1 MARLAWC
8 SESLS
13 VLIIRL
19 FFISDKL
26 NTSIFYRVS
35 PLAFLLL
42 IIPLYSQLDDIGITI
57 DSEPR
62 LRVRDSL
69 QFFIFEGE
77 SPVFTQTA
85 EGGAIDFFGEKIKS
99 VSFRV
104 MNQSGAYI
112 IIPGKIFRQPGP
124 DKVTATFL
132 ELMQDGPKIFS
143 FKIISEGHV
152 EANSVQIFPVDQEKP
167 GLARALETMLGD
179 IPKPVIISREEWG
192 AEEPKNS
199 YSYHP
204 YFDKL
209 TLHHAACCSADDLE
223 EGKAQV
229 YWIQDFHQN
238 GRGWNDIGYHFL
250 VDRAGNIY
258 QGRPET
264 VIGAHVGGANTG
276 NIGVCLLGCYH
287 PPEVSC
293 FQTITP
299 ESRQSIVELF
309 SWVSDTYGQSPTVL
323 LGHRDYFGTTAC
335 PGDNIWIELPRF
347 RAEISD
353 FIQSYFEMP
362 PISIFQSPYP
372 NPFSSQITLSFD
384 LRRRM
389 DLKVNIFD
397 LLGRQVNTIERT
409 EAIPGKVF
417 INWDGKNVNGQK
429 LGSGV
434 YFAIPASSENLDM
447 IKIVLLKK

>member
-1 MARLAWC
+1 MNFSILYR
-8 SESLS
+8 
-13 VLIIRL
+13 VL
-19 FFISDKL
+19 FFS
-26 NTSIFYRVS
+26 
-35 PLAFLLL
+35 FLLL
-42 IIPLYSQLDDIGITI
+42 FTFPLYSQLDDIGTTL

-62 LRVRDSL
+62 YTVRDSL
-69 QFFIFEGE
+69 EYLIYEGE
-77 SPVFTQTA
+77 SPEFFQTV
-85 EGGAIDFFGEKIKS
+85 EGGAIDLVGKEIES
-99 VSFRV
+99 ISFRLFD
-104 MNQSGAYI
+104 QSGAYK
-112 IIPGKIFRQPGP
+112 IIPGKIFNQP
-124 DKVTATFL
+124 DLNKVVVTFL
-132 ELMQDGPKIFS
+132 EMIENVPARFS
-143 FKIISEGHV
+143 FKIVSEGNI
-152 EANSVQIFPVDQEKP
+152 EINSILIFPVDQEKP
-167 GLARALETMLGD
+167 GRVRALEPTLGD
-179 IPKPVIISREEWG
+179 ISKPVIISREEWG
-192 AEEPKNS
+192 AEDPKGS

-223 EGKAQV
+223 EGKTQV

-287 PPEVSC
+287 PPEASC

-299 ESRQSIVELF
+299 ESRQSIVEIF
-309 SWVSDTYGQSPTVL
+309 SWVSDTYGQSPSVL

-362 PISIFQSPYP
+362 PISMFQLPYP
-372 NPFSSQITLSFD
+372 NPFSNQITLSFD
-384 LRRRM
+384 LKKYM
-389 DLKVNIFD
+389 DFKINIFD

-409 EAIPGKVF
+409 GAAPGRLF
-417 INWDGKNVNGQK
+417 INWDGKNTDGK
-429 LGSGV
+429 RLGSGV
-434 YFAIPASSENLDM
+434 YFAKPVSSDKIDP
-447 IKIVLLKK
+447 IKVVLLKK

>member
-1 MARLAWC
+1 MNFSILFR
-8 SESLS
+8 
-13 VLIIRL
+13 VL
-19 FFISDKL
+19 FFS
-26 NTSIFYRVS
+26 
-35 PLAFLLL
+35 FLILFTF
-42 IIPLYSQLDDIGITI
+42 PLYSQLDDVGTTL

-62 LRVRDSL
+62 YTVRDSL
-69 QFFIFEGE
+69 EYLIYEGE
-77 SPVFTQTA
+77 SPEFFQTV
-85 EGGAIDFFGEKIKS
+85 EGGAIDLVGKEIES
-99 VSFRV
+99 ISFRLFD
-104 MNQSGAYI
+104 QSGAYK
-112 IIPGKIFRQPGP
+112 IIPGKIFNQP
-124 DKVTATFL
+124 DLNKVVVTFL
-132 ELMQDGPKIFS
+132 EMIENVPARFS
-143 FKIISEGHV
+143 FKIVSEGNI
-152 EANSVQIFPVDQEKP
+152 EINSILIFPVDQEKS
-167 GLARALETMLGD
+167 GRVRALEPTLGD
-179 IPKPVIISREEWG
+179 ISKPVIISREEWG
-192 AEEPKNS
+192 AEDPKGS

-223 EGKAQV
+223 EGKTQV

-287 PPEVSC
+287 PPEASC

-309 SWVSDTYGQSPTVL
+309 SWVSDTYGQSPAVL

-362 PISIFQSPYP
+362 PISMFQSPYP
-372 NPFSSQITLSFD
+372 NPFSNQITLSFD
-384 LRRRM
+384 LKRYM
-389 DLKVNIFD
+389 DFKINIFD
-397 LLGRQVNTIERT
+397 LLGRRVNTIERT
-409 EAIPGKVF
+409 GAAPGRLF
-417 INWDGKNVNGQK
+417 INWDGKNTDGK
-429 LGSGV
+429 RLGSGV
-434 YFAIPASSENLDM
+434 YFAKPVSSDIIDP
-447 IKIVLLKK
+447 IKVVLLKK

>member
-1 MARLAWC
+1 M
-8 SESLS
+8 
-13 VLIIRL
+13 
-19 FFISDKL
+19 
-26 NTSIFYRVS
+26 NTSILYRVLFFS
-35 PLAFLLL
+35 FLLSL
-42 IIPLYSQLDDIGITI
+42 NLPLYSQLDDIGTTI
-57 DSEPR
+57 DNEPR
-62 LRVRDSL
+62 FTVRDSL
-69 QFFIFEGE
+69 EYFIYEGE
-77 SPVFTQTA
+77 SPEFIQTA
-85 EGGAIDFFGEKIKS
+85 EGGAIDLIGEEIES
-99 VSFRV
+99 VSFRLFD
-104 MNQSGAYI
+104 QSGAYKT
-112 IIPGKIFRQPGP
+112 IPGKIFTHP
-124 DKVTATFL
+124 DLNKVAATFL
-132 ELMQDGPKIFS
+132 ELIENVPARFS
-143 FKIISEGHV
+143 FKIVSKGNIEI
-152 EANSVQIFPVDQEKP
+152 NSILIFPVDQEKP
-167 GLARALETMLGD
+167 GRVRALEPTLGD
-179 IPKPVIISREEWG
+179 ISKPVIISREEWG
-192 AEEPKNS
+192 AEDPKGS

-223 EGKAQV
+223 EGKSQV

-287 PPEVSC
+287 PPEASC

-335 PGDNIWIELPRF
+335 PGDNVWIELPRF

-372 NPFSSQITLSFD
+372 NPFSNQITLSFD
-384 LRRRM
+384 LKRNM
-389 DLKVNIFD
+389 DFKINIFD
-397 LLGRQVNTIERT
+397 LLGRRVNTIERT
-409 EAIPGKVF
+409 GAVPGRLF
-417 INWDGKNVNGQK
+417 INWDGKNTDGK
-429 LGSGV
+429 RLGSGV
-434 YFAIPASSENLDM
+434 YFAKPVSSDKIDP
-447 IKIVLLKK
+447 IKVVLLKK

>member
-1 MARLAWC
+1 M
-8 SESLS
+8 
-13 VLIIRL
+13 
-19 FFISDKL
+19 
-26 NTSIFYRVS
+26 NTSILYRVLFFA
-35 PLAFLLL
+35 PFLLL
-42 IIPLYSQLDDIGITI
+42 NFPLYSQLDDIGITL

-62 LRVRDSL
+62 YTVRDSL
-69 QFFIFEGE
+69 EYLIYEGE
-77 SPVFTQTA
+77 SPEFFQIV
-85 EGGAIDFFGEKIKS
+85 EGGAIDLVGKEIES
-99 VSFRV
+99 ISFRLFD
-104 MNQSGAYI
+104 QSGAYK
-112 IIPGKIFRQPGP
+112 IIPGKIFNQP
-124 DKVTATFL
+124 DLNKVVVTFL
-132 ELMQDGPKIFS
+132 EIIENVPARFS
-143 FKIISEGHV
+143 FKIVSEGNI
-152 EANSVQIFPVDQEKP
+152 EINSILIFPVDQEKP
-167 GLARALETMLGD
+167 GRVRALEPTLGD
-179 IPKPVIISREEWG
+179 ISKPVIISREEWG
-192 AEEPKNS
+192 AEDPKGS

-223 EGKAQV
+223 EGKTQV

-287 PPEVSC
+287 PPEASC

-309 SWVSDTYGQSPTVL
+309 SWVSDTYGQSPSVL

-362 PISIFQSPYP
+362 PISMFQLPYP
-372 NPFSSQITLSFD
+372 NPFSNQITLSFD
-384 LRRRM
+384 LKRYM
-389 DLKVNIFD
+389 DFKINIFD
-397 LLGRQVNTIERT
+397 LLGRRVNTIERT
-409 EAIPGKVF
+409 GAAPGRLF
-417 INWDGKNVNGQK
+417 INWDGKNTDGK
-429 LGSGV
+429 RLGSGV
-434 YFAIPASSENLDM
+434 YFAKPVSSDIIDP
-447 IKIVLLKK
+447 IKVVLLKK

>member
-1 MARLAWC
+1 M
-8 SESLS
+8 
-13 VLIIRL
+13 
-19 FFISDKL
+19 
-26 NTSIFYRVS
+26 NTSILYRVLFFS
-35 PLAFLLL
+35 FLLSL
-42 IIPLYSQLDDIGITI
+42 NLPLYSQLDDIGTTI
-57 DSEPR
+57 DNEPR
-62 LRVRDSL
+62 FTVRDSL
-69 QFFIFEGE
+69 EYFIYEGE
-77 SPVFTQTA
+77 SPEFIQTA
-85 EGGAIDFFGEKIKS
+85 EGGAIDLIGEEIES
-99 VSFRV
+99 VSFRLFD
-104 MNQSGAYI
+104 QSGAYKT
-112 IIPGKIFRQPGP
+112 IPGKIFTHP
-124 DKVTATFL
+124 DLNKVAATFL
-132 ELMQDGPKIFS
+132 ELIENVPARFS
-143 FKIISEGHV
+143 FKIVSRGNIEI
-152 EANSVQIFPVDQEKP
+152 NSILIFPVDQEKP
-167 GLARALETMLGD
+167 GRVRALEPTLGD
-179 IPKPVIISREEWG
+179 ISKPVIISREEWG
-192 AEEPKNS
+192 AEDPKGS

-223 EGKAQV
+223 EGKSQV

-264 VIGAHVGGANTG
+264 VIGAHVGDANTG

-287 PPEVSC
+287 PPEASC

-309 SWVSDTYGQSPTVL
+309 SWVSDTYGQNPTVL

-372 NPFSSQITLSFD
+372 NPFSNQITLSFD
-384 LRRRM
+384 LKRNM
-389 DLKVNIFD
+389 DFKINIFD
-397 LLGRQVNTIERT
+397 LLGRRVNTIERT
-409 EAIPGKVF
+409 GAVPGRLF
-417 INWDGKNVNGQK
+417 INWDGKNTDGK
-429 LGSGV
+429 RLGSGV
-434 YFAIPASSENLDM
+434 YFAKPVSSDKIDP
-447 IKIVLLKK
+447 IKVVLLKK

>member
-1 MARLAWC
+1 M
-8 SESLS
+8 
-13 VLIIRL
+13 
-19 FFISDKL
+19 
-26 NTSIFYRVS
+26 NTSILYRVLFFS
-35 PLAFLLL
+35 FLLSL
-42 IIPLYSQLDDIGITI
+42 NLPLYSQLDDIGTTI

-62 LRVRDSL
+62 FTVRDSL
-69 QFFIFEGE
+69 EYFIYEGE
-77 SPVFTQTA
+77 SPEFIQTA
-85 EGGAIDFFGEKIKS
+85 EGGAIDLIGEEIES
-99 VSFRV
+99 VSFRLFD
-104 MNQSGAYI
+104 QSGAYKT
-112 IIPGKIFRQPGP
+112 IPGKIFTHS
-124 DKVTATFL
+124 DLNKVAATFL
-132 ELMQDGPKIFS
+132 ELIENVPARFS
-143 FKIISEGHV
+143 FKIVSKGNIEI
-152 EANSVQIFPVDQEKP
+152 NSILIFPVDQEKP
-167 GLARALETMLGD
+167 GRVRALEPTLGD
-179 IPKPVIISREEWG
+179 ISKPVIISREEWG
-192 AEEPKNS
+192 AEDPKGS

-209 TLHHAACCSADDLE
+209 TLHHAACCSADNLE
-223 EGKAQV
+223 EGKSQV

-264 VIGAHVGGANTG
+264 VIGAHVGDANTG

-287 PPEVSC
+287 PPEASC

-372 NPFSSQITLSFD
+372 NPFSNQITLSFD
-384 LRRRM
+384 LKRNM
-389 DLKVNIFD
+389 DFKINIFD
-397 LLGRQVNTIERT
+397 LLGRRVNTIERT
-409 EAIPGKVF
+409 GAVPGRLF
-417 INWDGKNVNGQK
+417 INWDGKNTDGK
-429 LGSGV
+429 RLGSGV
-434 YFAIPASSENLDM
+434 YFAKPVSSDKIDP
-447 IKIVLLKK
+447 IKVVLLKK

>member
-1 MARLAWC
+1 
-8 SESLS
+8 
-13 VLIIRL
+13 
-19 FFISDKL
+19 L
-26 NTSIFYRVS
+26 NTSILYRVLFFS
-35 PLAFLLL
+35 FLLSL
-42 IIPLYSQLDDIGITI
+42 NLPLYSQLDDIGTTI

-62 LRVRDSL
+62 FTVRDSL
-69 QFFIFEGE
+69 EYFIYEGE
-77 SPVFTQTA
+77 SPEFIQTA
-85 EGGAIDFFGEKIKS
+85 EGGAIDLIGEEIES
-99 VSFRV
+99 VSFRLFD
-104 MNQSGAYI
+104 QSGAYKT
-112 IIPGKIFRQPGP
+112 IPGKIFTHP
-124 DKVTATFL
+124 DLNKVAATFL
-132 ELMQDGPKIFS
+132 ELIENVPARFS
-143 FKIISEGHV
+143 FKIVSRGNIEI
-152 EANSVQIFPVDQEKP
+152 NSILIFPVDQEKP
-167 GLARALETMLGD
+167 GRVRALEPTLGD
-179 IPKPVIISREEWG
+179 ISKPVIISREEWG
-192 AEEPKNS
+192 AEDPKGS

-209 TLHHAACCSADDLE
+209 TLHHAACCSADNLE
-223 EGKAQV
+223 EGKSQV

-264 VIGAHVGGANTG
+264 VIGAHVGDANTG

-287 PPEVSC
+287 PPEASC

-372 NPFSSQITLSFD
+372 NPFSNQITLSFD
-384 LRRRM
+384 LKRNM
-389 DLKVNIFD
+389 DFKINIFD
-397 LLGRQVNTIERT
+397 LLGRRVNTIERT
-409 EAIPGKVF
+409 GAVPGRLF
-417 INWDGKNVNGQK
+417 INWDGKNTDGK
-429 LGSGV
+429 RLGSGV
-434 YFAIPASSENLDM
+434 YFAKPVSSDKIDP
-447 IKIVLLKK
+447 IKVVLLKK

>member
-1 MARLAWC
+1 
-8 SESLS
+8 
-13 VLIIRL
+13 
-19 FFISDKL
+19 L
-26 NTSIFYRVS
+26 NFSILYRVS
-35 PLAFLLL
+35 FFSFLILFTF
-42 IIPLYSQLDDIGITI
+42 PLYSQLDDIGTTL

-62 LRVRDSL
+62 YTVRDSL
-69 QFFIFEGE
+69 EYLIYEGE
-77 SPVFTQTA
+77 SPEFFQTV
-85 EGGAIDFFGEKIKS
+85 EGGAIDLVGKEIES
-99 VSFRV
+99 ISFRLFD
-104 MNQSGAYI
+104 QSGAYK
-112 IIPGKIFRQPGP
+112 IIPGKIFNQP
-124 DKVTATFL
+124 DLNKVVVTFL
-132 ELMQDGPKIFS
+132 EIIENVPARFS
-143 FKIISEGHV
+143 FKIVSEGNI
-152 EANSVQIFPVDQEKP
+152 EINSILIFPVDQEKP
-167 GLARALETMLGD
+167 GRVRALEPTLGD
-179 IPKPVIISREEWG
+179 ISKPVIISREEWG
-192 AEEPKNS
+192 AEDPKGS

-223 EGKAQV
+223 EGKTQV

-287 PPEVSC
+287 PPEASC

-309 SWVSDTYGQSPTVL
+309 SWVSDTYGQSPSVL

-347 RAEISD
+347 KAEISD

-362 PISIFQSPYP
+362 LISIFQSPYP
-372 NPFSSQITLSFD
+372 NPFSNQITLSFD
-384 LRRRM
+384 LKRYM
-389 DLKVNIFD
+389 DFKINIFD
-397 LLGRQVNTIERT
+397 LLGRRVNTIERT
-409 EAIPGKVF
+409 GAAPGRLF
-417 INWDGKNVNGQK
+417 INWDGKNTDGK
-429 LGSGV
+429 RLGSGV
-434 YFAIPASSENLDM
+434 YFAKPVSSDIIDP
-447 IKIVLLKK
+447 IKVVLLKK

>member
-1 MARLAWC
+1 M
-8 SESLS
+8 
-13 VLIIRL
+13 
-19 FFISDKL
+19 
-26 NTSIFYRVS
+26 NTSILYRVLFFS
-35 PLAFLLL
+35 FLLSL
-42 IIPLYSQLDDIGITI
+42 NLPLYSQLDDIGTTI

-62 LRVRDSL
+62 FTVRDSL
-69 QFFIFEGE
+69 EYFIYEGE
-77 SPVFTQTA
+77 SPEFIQTA
-85 EGGAIDFFGEKIKS
+85 EGGAIDLIGEEIES
-99 VSFRV
+99 VSFRLFD
-104 MNQSGAYI
+104 QSGAYKT
-112 IIPGKIFRQPGP
+112 IPGKIFTHP
-124 DKVTATFL
+124 DLNKVAATFL
-132 ELMQDGPKIFS
+132 ELIENVPARFS
-143 FKIISEGHV
+143 FKIVSRGNIEI
-152 EANSVQIFPVDQEKP
+152 NSILIFPVDQEKP
-167 GLARALETMLGD
+167 GRVRALEPTLGD
-179 IPKPVIISREEWG
+179 ISKPVIISREEWG
-192 AEEPKNS
+192 AEDPKGS

-223 EGKAQV
+223 EGKSQV

-264 VIGAHVGGANTG
+264 VIGAHVGDANTG

-287 PPEVSC
+287 PPEASC

-372 NPFSSQITLSFD
+372 NPFSNQITLSFD
-384 LRRRM
+384 LKRNM
-389 DLKVNIFD
+389 DFKINIFD
-397 LLGRQVNTIERT
+397 LLGRRVNTIERT
-409 EAIPGKVF
+409 GVVPGRLF
-417 INWDGKNVNGQK
+417 INWDGKNTDGK
-429 LGSGV
+429 RLGSGV
-434 YFAIPASSENLDM
+434 YFAKPVSSDKIDP
-447 IKIVLLKK
+447 IKVVLLKK

>member
-1 MARLAWC
+1 
-8 SESLS
+8 
-13 VLIIRL
+13 
-19 FFISDKL
+19 L
-26 NTSIFYRVS
+26 NTSILYRVLFFS
-35 PLAFLLL
+35 FLLSL
-42 IIPLYSQLDDIGITI
+42 NLPLYSQLDDIGTTI

-62 LRVRDSL
+62 FTVRDSL
-69 QFFIFEGE
+69 EYFIYEGE
-77 SPVFTQTA
+77 SPEFIQTA
-85 EGGAIDFFGEKIKS
+85 EGGAIDLIGEEIES
-99 VSFRV
+99 VSFRLFD
-104 MNQSGAYI
+104 QSGAYKT
-112 IIPGKIFRQPGP
+112 IPGKIFTHP
-124 DKVTATFL
+124 DLNKVAATFL
-132 ELMQDGPKIFS
+132 ELIENVPARFS
-143 FKIISEGHV
+143 FKIVSRGNIEI
-152 EANSVQIFPVDQEKP
+152 NSILIFPVDQEKP
-167 GLARALETMLGD
+167 GRVRALEPTLGD
-179 IPKPVIISREEWG
+179 ISKPVIISREEWG
-192 AEEPKNS
+192 AEDPKGS

-223 EGKAQV
+223 EGKSQV

-264 VIGAHVGGANTG
+264 VIGAHVGDANTG

-287 PPEVSC
+287 PPEASC

-372 NPFSSQITLSFD
+372 NPFSNQITLSFD
-384 LRRRM
+384 LKRNM
-389 DLKVNIFD
+389 DFKINIFD
-397 LLGRQVNTIERT
+397 LLGRRVNTIERT
-409 EAIPGKVF
+409 GAVPGRLF
-417 INWDGKNVNGQK
+417 INWDGKNTDGK
-429 LGSGV
+429 RLGSGV
-434 YFAIPASSENLDM
+434 YFAKPVSSDKIDP
-447 IKIVLLKK
+447 IKVVLLKK

>member
-1 MARLAWC
+1 MN
-8 SESLS
+8 
-13 VLIIRL
+13 
-19 FFISDKL
+19 F
-26 NTSIFYRVS
+26 SILYRVS
-35 PLAFLLL
+35 FFSFLILFTF
-42 IIPLYSQLDDIGITI
+42 PLYSQLDDVGTTL

-62 LRVRDSL
+62 YTVRDSL
-69 QFFIFEGE
+69 EYLIYEGE
-77 SPVFTQTA
+77 SPEFFQTV
-85 EGGAIDFFGEKIKS
+85 EGGAIDLVGKEIES
-99 VSFRV
+99 ISFRLFD
-104 MNQSGAYI
+104 QSGAYK
-112 IIPGKIFRQPGP
+112 IIPGKIFNQP
-124 DKVTATFL
+124 DLNKVVVTFL
-132 ELMQDGPKIFS
+132 EMIENVPARFS
-143 FKIISEGHV
+143 FKIVSEGNI
-152 EANSVQIFPVDQEKP
+152 EINSILIFPVDQEKP
-167 GLARALETMLGD
+167 GRVRALEPTLGD
-179 IPKPVIISREEWG
+179 ISKPVIISREEWG
-192 AEEPKNS
+192 AEDPKGS

-287 PPEVSC
+287 PPEASC

-299 ESRQSIVELF
+299 ESRQSIVEIF
-309 SWVSDTYGQSPTVL
+309 SWVSDTYGQSPSVL

-362 PISIFQSPYP
+362 PISMFQLPYP
-372 NPFSSQITLSFD
+372 NPFSNQITLSFD
-384 LRRRM
+384 LKKYM
-389 DLKVNIFD
+389 DFKINIFD

-409 EAIPGKVF
+409 GAAPGRLF
-417 INWDGKNVNGQK
+417 INWDGKNTDGK
-429 LGSGV
+429 RLGSGV
-434 YFAIPASSENLDM
+434 YFAKPVSSDKIDP
-447 IKIVLLKK
+447 IKVVLLKK

>member
-1 MARLAWC
+1 LNISIVYR
-8 SESLS
+8 
-13 VLIIRL
+13 VL
-19 FFISDKL
+19 FF
-26 NTSIFYRVS
+26 
-35 PLAFLLL
+35 ALLL
-42 IIPLYSQLDDIGITI
+42 SLNFPLYSQLDDIGTTLDI
-57 DSEPR
+57 EPR
-62 LRVRDSL
+62 YTVRDSL
-69 QFFIFEGE
+69 EYLIYEGE
-77 SPVFTQTA
+77 SPAFFQTI
-85 EGGAIDFFGEKIKS
+85 EGGAIDLVGEEIES
-99 VSFRV
+99 VIFRLF
-104 MNQSGAYI
+104 NQSGAYKT
-112 IIPGKIFRQPGP
+112 IPGKIFTQP
-124 DKVTATFL
+124 DINKVATTFL
-132 ELMQDGPKIFS
+132 ELIENVPAKFS
-143 FKIISEGHV
+143 FKIVSRESIEI
-152 EANSVQIFPVDQEKP
+152 NSILIFPVDQEKP
-167 GLARALETMLGD
+167 GRVRALEPTLGD
-179 IPKPVIISREEWG
+179 ISKPVIISREEWG
-192 AEEPKNS
+192 AEDPKGS

-223 EGKAQV
+223 EGKEQV

-287 PPEVSC
+287 PPEASC

-309 SWVSDTYGQSPTVL
+309 SWVSDTYGQSPAVL

-362 PISIFQSPYP
+362 PISMFQSPYP
-372 NPFSSQITLSFD
+372 NPFSNQTTLSFD
-384 LRRRM
+384 LKRHM
-389 DLKVNIFD
+389 DLKINIFD
-397 LLGRQVNTIERT
+397 LLGRQVNTIVRRG
-409 EAIPGKVF
+409 AAPGRLFV
-417 INWDGKNVNGQK
+417 NWDGKDTDGK
-429 LGSGV
+429 RLGSGV
-434 YFAIPASSENLDM
+434 YLAKPVSSDKIDP
-447 IKIVLLKK
+447 IKVVLLKK

>member
-1 MARLAWC
+1 MTTKIFHNLPALILAVFSMVSAQLLDAVLELPIQTAPAVARTADGFIATGTVTLPDTTLQLSGAALRLA
-8 SESLS
+8 STGT
-13 VLIIRL
+13 V
-19 FFISDKL
+19 
-26 NTSIFYRVS
+26 
-35 PLAFLLL
+35 
-42 IIPLYSQLDDIGITI
+42 
-57 DSEPR
+57 
-62 LRVRDSL
+62 
-69 QFFIFEGE
+69 
-77 SPVFTQTA
+77 
-85 EGGAIDFFGEKIKS
+85 S
-99 VSFRV
+99 VSFTVAAADENDTNSQEARLFPEPSSNRTIAV
-104 MNQSGAYI
+104 SHFETPFTAVRIRFTVISASRITILSFGVLEAEDNDIYPETA
-112 IIPGKIFRQPGP
+112 PGILRPGL
-124 DKVTATFL
+124 T
-132 ELMQDGPKIFS
+132 GI
-143 FKIISEGHV
+143 
-152 EANSVQIFPVDQEKP
+152 EKP
-167 GLARALETMLGD
+167 
-179 IPKPVIISREEWG
+179 VVISRDEWN
-192 AEEPKNS
+192 ANPPKYN
-199 YSYHP
+199 YRYHP

-287 PPEVSC
+287 PPEASC

-309 SWVSDTYGQSPTVL
+309 SWVSDTYGQSPAVL

-362 PISIFQSPYP
+362 PISMFQSPYP
-372 NPFSSQITLSFD
+372 NPFSNQITLSFD
-384 LRRRM
+384 LKKYM
-389 DLKVNIFD
+389 DFKINIFD

-409 EAIPGKVF
+409 GAAPGRLF
-417 INWDGKNVNGQK
+417 INWDGKNTDGK
-429 LGSGV
+429 RLGSGV
-434 YFAIPASSENLDM
+434 YFAKPVSSDKIDP
-447 IKIVLLKK
+447 IKVVLLKK

>member
-1 MARLAWC
+1 
-8 SESLS
+8 
-13 VLIIRL
+13 
-19 FFISDKL
+19 L
-26 NTSIFYRVS
+26 NFSILYRVS
-35 PLAFLLL
+35 FFSFLILFTF
-42 IIPLYSQLDDIGITI
+42 PLYSQLDDVGTTL

-62 LRVRDSL
+62 YTVRDSL
-69 QFFIFEGE
+69 EYLIYEGE
-77 SPVFTQTA
+77 SPEFFQTV
-85 EGGAIDFFGEKIKS
+85 EGGAIDLVGKEIES
-99 VSFRV
+99 ISFRLFD
-104 MNQSGAYI
+104 QSGAYK
-112 IIPGKIFRQPGP
+112 IIPGKIFNQP
-124 DKVTATFL
+124 DLNKVVVTFL
-132 ELMQDGPKIFS
+132 EMIENVPARFS
-143 FKIISEGHV
+143 FKIVSEGNI
-152 EANSVQIFPVDQEKP
+152 EINSILIFPVDQEKP
-167 GLARALETMLGD
+167 GRVRALEPTLGD
-179 IPKPVIISREEWG
+179 ISKPVIISREEWG
-192 AEEPKNS
+192 AEDPKGS

-223 EGKAQV
+223 EGKTQV

-287 PPEVSC
+287 PPEASC

-299 ESRQSIVELF
+299 ESRQSIVEIF
-309 SWVSDTYGQSPTVL
+309 SWVSDTYGQSPSVL

-362 PISIFQSPYP
+362 PISMFQLPYP
-372 NPFSSQITLSFD
+372 NPFSNQITLSFD
-384 LRRRM
+384 LKKYM
-389 DLKVNIFD
+389 DFKINIFD

-409 EAIPGKVF
+409 GAAPGRLF
-417 INWDGKNVNGQK
+417 INWDGKNTDGK
-429 LGSGV
+429 RLGSGV
-434 YFAIPASSENLDM
+434 YFAKPVSSDKIDP
-447 IKIVLLKK
+447 IKVVLLKK

>member
-1 MARLAWC
+1 M
-8 SESLS
+8 
-13 VLIIRL
+13 
-19 FFISDKL
+19 
-26 NTSIFYRVS
+26 NTSILYRVLFFS
-35 PLAFLLL
+35 FLLSL
-42 IIPLYSQLDDIGITI
+42 NLPLYSQLDDIGTTI

-62 LRVRDSL
+62 FTVRDSL
-69 QFFIFEGE
+69 EYFIYEGE
-77 SPVFTQTA
+77 SPEFIQTA
-85 EGGAIDFFGEKIKS
+85 EGGAIDLIGQEIES
-99 VSFRV
+99 VSFRLFD
-104 MNQSGAYI
+104 QSGAYKT
-112 IIPGKIFRQPGP
+112 IPGKIFTHP
-124 DKVTATFL
+124 DLNKVAATFL
-132 ELMQDGPKIFS
+132 ELIENVPARFS
-143 FKIISEGHV
+143 FKIVSRGNIEI
-152 EANSVQIFPVDQEKP
+152 NSILIFPVDQEKP
-167 GLARALETMLGD
+167 GRVRALEPTLGD
-179 IPKPVIISREEWG
+179 ISKPVIISREEWG
-192 AEEPKNS
+192 AEDPKGS

-223 EGKAQV
+223 EGKSQV

-264 VIGAHVGGANTG
+264 VIGAHVGDANTG

-287 PPEVSC
+287 PPEASC

-372 NPFSSQITLSFD
+372 NPFSNQITLSFD
-384 LRRRM
+384 LKRNM
-389 DLKVNIFD
+389 DFKINIFD
-397 LLGRQVNTIERT
+397 LLGRRVNTIERT
-409 EAIPGKVF
+409 GAVPGRLF
-417 INWDGKNVNGQK
+417 INWDGKNTDGK
-429 LGSGV
+429 RLGSGV
-434 YFAIPASSENLDM
+434 YFAKPVSSDKIDP
-447 IKIVLLKK
+447 IKVVLLKK

>member
-1 MARLAWC
+1 M
-8 SESLS
+8 
-13 VLIIRL
+13 
-19 FFISDKL
+19 
-26 NTSIFYRVS
+26 NTSILYRVLFFS
-35 PLAFLLL
+35 FLLSL
-42 IIPLYSQLDDIGITI
+42 NLPLYSQLDDIGTTI
-57 DSEPR
+57 DNEPR
-62 LRVRDSL
+62 FTVRDSL
-69 QFFIFEGE
+69 EYFIYEGE
-77 SPVFTQTA
+77 SPEFIQTA
-85 EGGAIDFFGEKIKS
+85 EGGAIDLIGEEIES
-99 VSFRV
+99 VSFRLFD
-104 MNQSGAYI
+104 QSGAYKT
-112 IIPGKIFRQPGP
+112 IPGKIFTHP
-124 DKVTATFL
+124 DLNKVAATFL
-132 ELMQDGPKIFS
+132 ELIENVPARFS
-143 FKIISEGHV
+143 FKIVSRGNIEI
-152 EANSVQIFPVDQEKP
+152 NSILIFPVDQEKP
-167 GLARALETMLGD
+167 GRVRALEPTLGD
-179 IPKPVIISREEWG
+179 ISKPVIISREEWG
-192 AEEPKNS
+192 AEDPKGS

-223 EGKAQV
+223 EGKSQV

-264 VIGAHVGGANTG
+264 VIGAHVGDANTG

-287 PPEVSC
+287 PPEASC

-309 SWVSDTYGQSPTVL
+309 SWVSDTYGQNPTVL

-372 NPFSSQITLSFD
+372 NPFSNQITLSFD
-384 LRRRM
+384 LKRNM
-389 DLKVNIFD
+389 DFKINIFD
-397 LLGRQVNTIERT
+397 LLGRRVNSIERT
-409 EAIPGKVF
+409 GAVPGRLF
-417 INWDGKNVNGQK
+417 INWDGKNTDGK
-429 LGSGV
+429 RLGSGV
-434 YFAIPASSENLDM
+434 YFAKPVSSDKIDP
-447 IKIVLLKK
+447 IKVVLLKK